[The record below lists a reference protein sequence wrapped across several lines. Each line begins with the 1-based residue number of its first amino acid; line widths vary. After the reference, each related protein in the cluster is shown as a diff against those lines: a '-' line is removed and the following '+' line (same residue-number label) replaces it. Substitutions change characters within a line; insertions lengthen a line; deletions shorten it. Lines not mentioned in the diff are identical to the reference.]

1 MSWYVYV
8 CLCSCPHRTARFTV
22 QEQVRTSIT
31 SISDKH
37 KKIQIR
43 SERAARDFFEKIAI
57 FSESVMSLHRK
68 HIVHTDLHQDNFM
81 IAQFENMEEIFIKMI
96 DFDGIKEIQANVAS
110 SNEFQN
116 EITTLMDTFIVLFE
130 ITLSR
135 LNDSNLHNL
144 FVKKVF
150 DLFLY
155 CRGVRLDCMEDNLI
169 TLPSFVFFFEDI
181 AYRCRL

>member
-1 MSWYVYV
+1 
-8 CLCSCPHRTARFTV
+8 
-22 QEQVRTSIT
+22 
-31 SISDKH
+31 
-37 KKIQIR
+37 
-43 SERAARDFFEKIAI
+43 
-57 FSESVMSLHRK
+57 
-68 HIVHTDLHQDNFM
+68 M

-116 EITTLMDTFIVLFE
+116 EITTLMDTFIVLFK

>member
-68 HIVHTDLHQDNFM
+68 HIVHTRLTSR
-81 IAQFENMEEIFIKMI
+81 QFHDRTI
-96 DFDGIKEIQANVAS
+96 
-110 SNEFQN
+110 
-116 EITTLMDTFIVLFE
+116 
-130 ITLSR
+130 
-135 LNDSNLHNL
+135 
-144 FVKKVF
+144 
-150 DLFLY
+150 
-155 CRGVRLDCMEDNLI
+155 
-169 TLPSFVFFFEDI
+169 
-181 AYRCRL
+181 